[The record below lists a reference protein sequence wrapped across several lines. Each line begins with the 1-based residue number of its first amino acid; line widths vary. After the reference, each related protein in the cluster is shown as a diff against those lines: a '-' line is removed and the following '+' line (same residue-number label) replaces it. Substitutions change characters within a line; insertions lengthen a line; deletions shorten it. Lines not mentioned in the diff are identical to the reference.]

1 MELHIICSM
10 MKVFIVAALSAD
22 GFISHDTDE
31 MADWT
36 SKEDKKLFVE
46 LTKRAGVLVMGGATY
61 RTIGRPLPGRKNIV
75 YTRRPIDGDVE
86 VTQEAP
92 QALVR
97 RLAQE
102 GYDELAVCGGR
113 SIYEMFL
120 AAGVV
125 DELYLTIEPVLFG
138 SGIKLCELAVD
149 MPLKLL
155 DSRLLN
161 ENSML
166 LHYEIRHEKP
176 GA

>member
-1 MELHIICSM
+1 M

-22 GFISHDTDE
+22 GFIAHDRDE
-31 MADWT
+31 LADWT
-36 SKEDKKLFVE
+36 SKEDKKLFVQ

-61 RTIGRPLPGRKNIV
+61 RTIGRPLPGRKNVI
-75 YTRRPIDGDVE
+75 YTHGTINDDVE

-92 QALVR
+92 QELIA

-102 GYDELAVCGGR
+102 GYTELAVCGGR
-113 SIYEMFL
+113 SIYELFL
-120 AAGVV
+120 ASGAV
-125 DELYLTIEPVLFG
+125 DELYLTIEPILFG
-138 SGIKLCELAVD
+138 SGIKLCELEID

-155 DSRLLN
+155 DSKLLN

-166 LHYEIRHEKP
+166 LHYEVRREKP

>member
-1 MELHIICSM
+1 

-22 GFISHDTDE
+22 GFIAHDRDE
-31 MADWT
+31 FADWT
-36 SKEDKKLFVE
+36 SKEDKRLFVQ

-75 YTRRPIDGDVE
+75 YTRGTIDGDVE

-92 QALVR
+92 QELVA

-102 GYDELAVCGGR
+102 GYTELAVCGGR
-113 SIYEMFL
+113 SIYELFL
-120 AAGVV
+120 AAGTV

-138 SGIKLCELAVD
+138 AGIKLSELAADV
-149 MPLKLL
+149 PLRLL
-155 DSRLLN
+155 DSKLLN

-166 LHYEIRHEKP
+166 LHYEIRREKP